1 MRKTASLLLIIL
13 LMSITLLAPAEDLR
27 PEITAASWSDEQ
39 DGVLITFRK
48 NGIEGDYKVACRL
61 GAKDEPWSSG
71 GANGISDS
79 GDTVEY
85 FWKTGNLVPGE
96 TSSFWID
103 VVTPDGTTVV
113 SDEAEVTVPLANA
126 VSPIKILEFS
136 VPDLS
141 ASKLK
146 KMREDL
152 LTILLQYPDE
162 PERYLSVCNDYYD
175 EAVSAVFRSTGIV
188 QVLVT
193 EPDGAKACFWAGNYP
208 SETGTDNYHNFAY
221 NLADRFVMSFP
232 VKQGN
237 YTVSFYDWDLKCL
250 IDTYSFNVVD

>member
-1 MRKTASLLLIIL
+1 
-13 LMSITLLAPAEDLR
+13 MSITLLAPAEDLR

-175 EAVSAVFRSTGIV
+175 EAVSAVFRSTFSSVTSTAAAISV
-188 QVLVT
+188 PVLQQRR
-193 EPDGAKACFWAGNYP
+193 
-208 SETGTDNYHNFAY
+208 
-221 NLADRFVMSFP
+221 LQADRHALAVQQHP
-232 VKQGN
+232 VIPTSGYRGWAVRHSKDEGWQP
-237 YTVSFYDWDLKCL
+237 SSPCD
-250 IDTYSFNVVD
+250 